1 MSLITAFPFHA
12 YVGDL
17 KTRRVMQEKVAVSL
31 SLLTPDD
38 MARMAFVEVRTR
50 CGQEEKAAPW
60 RPVARN
66 GEEHAT
72 FYDLRMGN
80 FDVRT
85 FPPHSCQTCAASITG
100 KYGNERCQG
109 HFGFI
114 GMPRLHPGDPLQGGA
129 RLFVMNPH
137 LVEEVEQ
144 LMQAKCF
151 FCHRFRA
158 PLFDVERYRQALRLI
173 DHGLIGEALHLLDVV
188 SNARGYDT
196 RHRRMHTANE
206 EVVNDVTLLDE
217 HTERILQR
225 CTPASASEKTQ
236 SSHEVTGG
244 RGAIDVRNDIVRQAL
259 RELKEYVNVCS
270 HCNGISPRVT
280 KRNGHFFFFFA
291 RNSASVNV
299 ANALLSQAELREW
312 EENNKLHKRSH
323 TYFRNQ
329 HIREHLQQLCQR
341 EELLLSLLF
350 PHLGEPSVGTSYA
363 TPLPARDMYKVFFL
377 DRILVPPLPLRL
389 SSGVQVQDGGAIS
402 PDTQT
407 RALSDILGFVEQ
419 IECYQVLRDN
429 STPDHNLLTTAQEI
443 ANEINLR
450 NLQVKVNEVYQDIMG
465 TFAKKEGLFRMNMMG
480 KRVNQACRSVIS
492 PDLLV
497 EPNEVLLPRPFARS
511 LSFPEQVT
519 CYAPAR
525 MSLLKRCVTNGPRRY
540 PGATHLEMRHTNG
553 EIRFIELDVPEQT
566 RRQHAAKYFAMAQSG
581 VTLIVYRHILD
592 GDRVVFN
599 RQPTLHKASM
609 MGYRVKVLSGHKTLR
624 FHYVNGSS
632 FNADFDGD
640 EMNIHVPQ
648 SLEAKA
654 ELDGLM
660 DANLNY
666 LIPTSGKPIRGLIQ
680 DHVAAG
686 VMLTLR
692 DKFLE
697 HANFVQLVYYGL
709 APYLRQQNDVTLSDL
724 IPVPAILLPRPLWT
738 GKQLISVVI
747 CYVSGVG
754 RRPRWMRVNDG
765 GASLRGTSL
774 IQPSAYNHT
783 IPGSDVVQTVTR
795 QTMDDDALI
804 FMNSELLM
812 GLMCKKQLGASNMSI
827 AHVVHELYGPHKVGQ
842 LFGALGRIL
851 SQSLQRE
858 GFSIGMD
865 DMCLVQEERR
875 YQMLRQLDEAPLHLP
890 DDEAAAMT
898 KIMEYATK
906 LQQEFIPGRMV
917 VPFPRNHLLMMT
929 TSGAKGSNANATQ
942 MAFGLG
948 QQLFDGRRVKRMNSA
963 KTLPAF
969 FAHERRARSFGY
981 AIGRFASGIRPPE
994 YTIHAM
1000 AGRDGLIDTAV
1011 KTSRSGHL
1019 QRCLIKGLESL
1030 VVHWDHS
1037 VRDSNDS
1044 IVQFTYGGDGL
1055 DPCKASSLTSW
1066 ETSKENLTDF
1076 GKRFGVDTGE
1086 AASETRRPEPGDE
1099 AEMPTRVQR
1108 GKRPRTSVN
1117 LNKWS
1122 NTNTN
1127 NLNNSNNNNTDEE
1140 EGEDDEEAEERTQN
1154 TNRNNSN
1161 NQEQA
1166 RQVHREQQLRE
1177 NPLPRYMHDSL
1188 EDYLRTKATFPL
1200 FQRVSQL
1207 ARWKAQGRVQEK
1219 LAEKHGE
1226 NIAYYRD
1233 VLSELATSRRV
1244 RAFCDPGEPVG
1255 LLAAQA
1261 AGEPST
1267 QMTLNTFHSAGST
1280 VTHVTEGIPR
1290 LRELLIHAS
1299 VQNAA
1304 VVVPVERATPA
1315 DEAAIARILRAGV
1328 ATRLRD
1334 CLARGAMGGLGGKGY
1349 HYHVARGKDASV
1361 VTLALLF
1368 SRSHLDDSRARM
1380 CMSPSEHLQSFT
1392 EALRLFAKRI
1402 IRALRGRTRDE
1413 RDGGDAAGMRLNQ
1426 HDLMDAAAAVAG
1438 AAVDDDDNDDSEGG
1452 CGVDKD
1458 EALSEDGSNAASSV
1472 VIDGAS
1478 PALRSQRSGTDMLD
1492 AFDNGNN
1499 DEDNGEEEGE
1509 EGEDDNANDD
1519 DADAA
1524 EGEGRGGTTGR
1535 SMRGQHGRKH
1545 RAHRAEDDEDGE
1557 EDDSSG
1563 MKRNVASQGEVSY
1576 NTFAPLHSTF
1586 GGKEF
1591 VLDVAPLSR
1600 VAVERDGVAAL
1611 PDNLFVVNIIVRMPP
1626 HIIVVIPD
1634 VVDEALEQQTL
1645 PSWLPQ
1651 FAAVTFTR
1659 KADDATS
1666 GELLFQGANAKMRH
1680 VLSFISLFNLGA
1692 RAIKVRQAR
1701 STDIRD
1707 MANWFGVES
1716 AYRALYDELSK
1727 LFKRYSVD
1735 HRHLTLIADAATH
1748 RGMWENFNF
1757 TGVISQSASPLFQ
1770 VTFASSRRWL
1780 HTAVSRG
1787 LSDEL
1792 QSISS
1797 AIMVGERPKV
1807 GTACVRVTPDP
1818 AVLRDVLE
1826 HSFE

>member
-17 KTRRVMQEKVAVSL
+17 KTRRVMPEKVAVSL

-50 CGQEEKAAPW
+50 CGQEEKTAPW
-60 RPVARN
+60 RPVTRN

-85 FPPHSCQTCAASITG
+85 FPPHSCQTCAASLTG

-114 GMPRLHPGDPLQGGA
+114 GMPRLHPGDALQREV

-137 LVEEVEQ
+137 LVQEVEQ
-144 LMQAKCF
+144 LLQAKCF

-173 DHGLIGEALHLLDVV
+173 DRGLIGEALHLLDVV
-188 SNARGYDT
+188 SNARGYDM
-196 RHRRMHTANE
+196 RHRRLHTANE
-206 EVVNDVTLLDE
+206 EVVNDVTLLEE

-225 CTPASASEKTQ
+225 CAPASASEKEPA
-236 SSHEVTGG
+236 SHEATAR
-244 RGAIDVRNDIVRQAL
+244 RGAIDVRNGIVRQAL
-259 RELKEYVNVCS
+259 RELKEYVGVCS
-270 HCNGISPRVT
+270 HCNGISPRIT
-280 KRNGHFFFFFA
+280 KQNGHFFFFFT
-291 RNSASVNV
+291 RNSATVNV
-299 ANALLSQAELREW
+299 ANALLSQAQLREW
-312 EENNKLHKRSH
+312 EENNKLHGRTR
-323 TYFRNQ
+323 TYFRSQ
-329 HIREHLQQLCQR
+329 DIREHLRQLCHC
-341 EELLLSLLF
+341 EELLLGMLF
-350 PHLGEPSVGTSYA
+350 PHLGEPSVSTAHA
-363 TPLPARDMYKVFFL
+363 TPLPAREMYKAFFI

-389 SSGVQVQDGGAIS
+389 SSGVQVQDSGAIS
-402 PDTQT
+402 PDAQT

-429 STPDHNLLTTAQEI
+429 STPDRSLVSTAQEV
-443 ANEINLR
+443 ANEVNLR
-450 NLQVKVNEVYQDIMG
+450 NLQAKVNEVYQDIMG
-465 TFAKKEGLFRMNMMG
+465 TFAKKEGLFRMHMMG

-525 MSLLKRCVTNGPRRY
+525 MSLLKRCVINGPRRY
-540 PGATHLEMRHTNG
+540 PGATHLELRHTNG

-566 RRQHAAKYFAMAQSG
+566 RRQHAAKYFALAQSG

-666 LIPTSGKPIRGLIQ
+666 LVPTSGKPIRGLIQ

-697 HANFVQLVYYGL
+697 HATFVQLAYYGL
-709 APYLRQQNDVTLSDL
+709 APYLRQQHDVTLSDL
-724 IPVPAILLPRPLWT
+724 IPVPAILRPRPLWT

-747 CYVSGVG
+747 RYVSGVG
-754 RRPRWMRVNDG
+754 RRPTWMRVNDG
-765 GASLRGTSL
+765 GACLRGTSL
-774 IQPSAYNHT
+774 IQPSVYNHT
-783 IPGSDVVQTVTR
+783 LPGCAVVQTVTR
-795 QTMDDDALI
+795 QTMDDDALL

-812 GLMCKKQLGASNMSI
+812 GLMCKKQLGASSMSI

-865 DMCLVQEERR
+865 DMFLVHEERR
-875 YQMLRQLDEAPLHLP
+875 YQLLRQLDEAPLHLP

-898 KIMEYATK
+898 KIMECATK
-906 LQQEFIPGRMV
+906 LQQEFIPGRMM

-942 MAFGLG
+942 MALGLG
-948 QQLFDGRRVKRMNSA
+948 QQLFDGRRVRRMNSA

-1037 VRDSNDS
+1037 VRDSNGS

-1055 DPCKASSLTSW
+1055 DPCKASTLTSW
-1066 ETSKENLTDF
+1066 EMAKENLTDF

-1086 AASETRRPEPGDE
+1086 AGPGDE
-1099 AEMPTRVQR
+1099 AGTATRVQR
-1108 GKRPRTSVN
+1108 GKRPRTSPN
-1117 LNKWS
+1117 LPSRRSNK
-1122 NTNTN
+1122 NTN
-1127 NLNNSNNNNTDEE
+1127 NINNSNNSNLDDDDDDDDDDNDGDEHT
-1140 EGEDDEEAEERTQN
+1140 RHS
-1154 TNRNNSN
+1154 NRNSN
-1161 NQEQA
+1161 HNHEQA
-1166 RQVHREQQLRE
+1166 RQLHREQQLRE
-1177 NPLPRYMHDSL
+1177 NPLPRHMHDSL

-1207 ARWKAQGRVQEK
+1207 ARWRAQGRVQEK
-1219 LAEKHGE
+1219 LAEKRGE

-1290 LRELLIHAS
+1290 LRELLIHAA
-1299 VQNAA
+1299 VQKAA
-1304 VVVPVERATPA
+1304 VIVPVEKATPA
-1315 DEAAIARILRAGV
+1315 DEAAIARILRAGL
-1328 ATRLRD
+1328 AIRLRD
-1334 CLARGAMGGLGGKGY
+1334 CLARGGAGGKGY
-1349 HYHVARGKDASV
+1349 HYHVARGKEASV
-1361 VTLALLF
+1361 VTLAMLF
-1368 SRSHLDDSRARM
+1368 SHSRLDDSRARM

-1392 EALRLFAKRI
+1392 EALRQFAKRI
-1402 IRALRGRTRDE
+1402 IKSLSGRTRE
-1413 RDGGDAAGMRLNQ
+1413 EKDGGDAAAMVSNQ
-1426 HDLMDAAAAVAG
+1426 HDPMDAAAA
-1438 AAVDDDDNDDSEGG
+1438 AAAADSEDNDGSEGG
-1452 CGVDKD
+1452 CGLDKD
-1458 EALSEDGSNAASSV
+1458 EALSEYASDATNSAAV
-1472 VIDGAS
+1472 GGVS
-1478 PALRSQRSGTDMLD
+1478 PAHRSQRSGTDAPD
-1492 AFDNGNN
+1492 AFENGND
-1499 DEDNGEEEGE
+1499 DEDNEEEG
-1509 EGEDDNANDD
+1509 DD
-1519 DADAA
+1519 DDDEAA
-1524 EGEGRGGTTGR
+1524 GNAEEGTTGR
-1535 SMRGQHGRKH
+1535 GDAAGRSLRGQHGRKR
-1545 RAHRAEDDEDGE
+1545 RAPEADEDVEDEEE
-1557 EDDSSG
+1557 EDGGGMRSS
-1563 MKRNVASQGEVSY
+1563 AAAQGAVSY
-1576 NTFAPLHSTF
+1576 DSFAPLHAAL

-1600 VAVERDGVAAL
+1600 LAAERDGVAAL
-1611 PDNLFVVNIIVRMPP
+1611 PDDLFVVNVVVRMPP
-1626 HIIVVIPD
+1626 HIIAVIPD
-1634 VVDEALEQQTL
+1634 VVDGALEQQTL

-1666 GELLFQGANAKMRH
+1666 GELLFQGANATMRH
-1680 VLSFISLFNLGA
+1680 VLSFVSLFNLGA
-1692 RAIKVRQAR
+1692 RAIKLRQAR

-1707 MANWFGVES
+1707 MANWLGVES

-1770 VTFASSRRWL
+1770 MTFASSRRWL

-1797 AIMVGERPKV
+1797 AIMVGERPRV
-1807 GTACVRVTPDP
+1807 GTACVRVTPDA